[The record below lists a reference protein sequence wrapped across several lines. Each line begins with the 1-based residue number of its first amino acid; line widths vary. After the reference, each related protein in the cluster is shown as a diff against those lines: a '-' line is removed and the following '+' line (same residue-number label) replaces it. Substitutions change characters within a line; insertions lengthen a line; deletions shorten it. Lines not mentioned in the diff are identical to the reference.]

1 MKLASTLITTL
12 LFSGVASA
20 HNVWL
25 EPESNMGGIQ
35 RYVVKFGHEQTEFY
49 PQAKLKRVRYIDEQ
63 GQVQD
68 TMFEF
73 NAKQGDKGEAVVG
86 DKGAKIY
93 LTMEFGLN
101 YLVANM
107 LRKRSEKYLMRSFR
121 LTRLN

>member
-1 MKLASTLITTL
+1 MKLTSTLIATL

-25 EPESNMGGIQ
+25 EPESNTGGIQ

-63 GQVQD
+63 GKVQD
-68 TMFEF
+68 TTFEF

-86 DKGAKIY
+86 DKGAKNLLHLI
-93 LTMEFGLN
+93 
-101 YLVANM
+101 
-107 LRKRSEKYLMRSFR
+107 
-121 LTRLN
+121 